1 MQKQYET
8 LSTIVTETWFK
19 QRVFLGFKHAV
30 QQERI
35 EATNNKVK
43 SWKTWCD
50 TSRDKKYFKKKS
62 LLIKKIE
69 GIRTE
74 RLIKKVFDALRYAN
88 VQRKFEETR
97 DLLNAKEPE
106 KKELEYR
113 KDCLIK
119 NT

>member
-1 MQKQYET
+1 M
-8 LSTIVTETWFK
+8 
-19 QRVFLGFKHAV
+19 
-30 QQERI
+30 
-35 EATNNKVK
+35 
-43 SWKTWCD
+43 
-50 TSRDKKYFKKKS
+50 
-62 LLIKKIE
+62 KIE